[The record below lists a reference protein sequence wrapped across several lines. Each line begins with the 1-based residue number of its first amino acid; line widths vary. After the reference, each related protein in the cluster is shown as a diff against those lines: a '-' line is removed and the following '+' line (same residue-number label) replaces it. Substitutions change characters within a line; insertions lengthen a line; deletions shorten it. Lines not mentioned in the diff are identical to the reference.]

1 MSASA
6 AVLKAES
13 RLFVRE
19 PVSLFWIV
27 AFPTILLTILGLIPA
42 FRENSPDLGGRRVV
56 DLYVPVTVL
65 LALIMSGLQALPPVL
80 AGYRERGILRRMST
94 TPVRPAS
101 LLGAQIVL
109 HGAGALGAAL
119 LAILVGRLA
128 FGVALPG
135 HLLGYAV
142 ALVLATLSALA
153 MGAAIASLART
164 TKGTAVVGS
173 IFFFPMMFAA
183 GVYVPVQVMPDALQ
197 RVLEFSPFGAASQ
210 ALDEASRGDWPET
223 AHLGVTALWTA
234 LLVWVAIR
242 RFRWE

>member
-13 RLFVRE
+13 RLFFRE

-27 AFPTILLTILGLIPA
+27 AFPTVLLTILGLIPA
-42 FRENSPDLGGRRVV
+42 FREHSSDLGGRRVV

-94 TPVRPAS
+94 TPVRPVS

-109 HGAGALGAAL
+109 HGACALGAAL
-119 LAILVGRLA
+119 LAILVGRLG

-173 IFFFPMMFAA
+173 VFFFPMMFAA

-210 ALDEASRGDWPET
+210 ALDQASRGDWPEAT
-223 AHLGVTALWTA
+223 HLGVTALWTA